1 MIKFEILEG
10 VGKIT
15 LDRPEKYHSFVREM
29 ALKLQETLDQC
40 KDNNDVRAILIT
52 ASGKAFCAGQDL
64 AEAID
69 PSIPSISTIIQEH
82 YNPIIRKITPG
93 IP

>member
-1 MIKFEILEG
+1 MIKFEILDK

-15 LDRPEKYHSFVREM
+15 LNRPEKYHSFVREM
-29 ALKLQETLDQC
+29 ALQLQDVLDQC
-40 KDNNDVRAILIT
+40 DKDKEVRAILIT

-69 PSIPSISTIIQEH
+69 PSIGSISKIIQEH
-82 YNPIIRKITPG
+82 YNPIIQRIRSNS
-93 IP
+93 

>member
-29 ALKLQETLDQC
+29 ALKLQEILDQC
-40 KDNNDVRAILIT
+40 KNNNDVRAIIIT

-64 AEAID
+64 SEAID
-69 PSIPSISTIIQEH
+69 PSIWTFFESFLRVQSI
-82 YNPIIRKITPG
+82 KI
-93 IP
+93 